1 MMPDDEESLAEL
13 LIQWE
18 ELYELGQDTTA
29 RELCKD
35 CPHLAEELS
44 RRIAAMKATDWLNDP
59 HPPVGAPPAIAVE
72 PLRGRVLDGRY
83 RLDALVAEGGFAQVW
98 RAFDTDLQ
106 RIIAVKIP
114 KRTEFGT
121 SEAFLAEA
129 RRVARLKHPA
139 ILPVYDV
146 GLDDDK
152 CYFVTEYV
160 EGGSLADRLRKV
172 RIPTAQVCRW
182 IVSIADALDHA
193 HRFGIVHRDVKPA
206 NILIDA
212 HDRALLADF
221 GIAQSVLNKG
231 ACAPSVGTLP
241 YMAPEQL
248 DGQTAV
254 PQSDIYS
261 LAVVLHEAT
270 AGKLPYSASDP
281 RALYREICDGATLSN
296 DVPKSIAAACR
307 KALCKDPGQR
317 FGSAAEFAA
326 EIRHSLKTPWR
337 VPLVAAAATSLLL
350 AAVLLLGFA
359 NRLRGDGRQ
368 GTPGDA
374 GHDVVVDFV
383 TVGDAGNTADANGFG
398 RVDYEYMIGRY
409 EVTIEQY
416 CVFLNHVAKS
426 DPHGLYR
433 EKMKT
438 DSSIVAIDRFGTE
451 GSYTY
456 RVIGEAIAGDANA
469 AEMFNPRRPIGC
481 VSWTSAARFCNW
493 LHNGQGNGGT
503 ETGAY
508 ALNGTR
514 DQRVPRETNARF
526 FLPNE
531 DEWYKAA
538 YYDPAAAA
546 GSGYW
551 TFATRSNDTP
561 HRWRALGKSQWNRES
576 LELPNIANWGSSS
589 DSSDTLAPVDLFP
602 NATSAYGC
610 HCMSGNIAEWVEPHW
625 KIPHSYGIIRGGFW
639 LEGTPP
645 PNSACRVRGL
655 VDKANRH
662 FGFRI
667 AAKKE
672 ANVASTTETPAQT
685 LASVE
690 RALLGSD
697 ASTSPAMSMPDAGI
711 GPVATSRS
719 CRR

>member
-1 MMPDDEESLAEL
+1 MMMPDDEESLAEL
-13 LIQWE
+13 LIHWE
-18 ELYELGQDTTA
+18 ELYELGQDTPA

-35 CPHLAEELS
+35 CPHLADELT

-59 HPPVGAPPAIAVE
+59 HPPAGDPPAIAVE

-83 RLDALVAEGGFAQVW
+83 RLDDLIAEGGFAQVW

-114 KRTEFGT
+114 KRTAVGT

-146 GLDDDK
+146 GLEEGE

-160 EGGSLADRLRKV
+160 EGGSLADRLKKGK
-172 RIPTAQVCRW
+172 IPAAQVCRW

-212 HDRALLADF
+212 HDRALLVDF
-221 GIAQSVLNKG
+221 GIAESVLIKG
-231 ACAPSVGTLP
+231 ACAPSVGTLL

-248 DGQTAV
+248 AGQTAV
-254 PQSDIYS
+254 PQSDVYS

-270 AGKLPYSASDP
+270 AGKPPYSATEP
-281 RALYREICDGATLSN
+281 RALHREICGGATLSK
-296 DVPKSIAAACR
+296 DVPKRLSFACR

-317 FGSAAEFAA
+317 FGAAAEFAA

-337 VPLVAAAATSLLL
+337 VPVAATAAASLLL
-350 AAVLLLGFA
+350 AAIPLLEFGSRFTV
-359 NRLRGDGRQ
+359 DGRR
-368 GTPGDA
+368 GKPAFTADA
-374 GHDVVVDFV
+374 GRDVVVDFV

-409 EVTIEQY
+409 EITIEQY
-416 CVFLNHVAKS
+416 CVFLTHVAKS

-433 EKMKT
+433 EKMTT
-438 DSSIVAIDRFGTE
+438 DSSIVAIERFGTD
-451 GSYTY
+451 GNYTY
-456 RVIGEAIAGDANA
+456 RVIGEAIADHANA
-469 AEMFNPRRPIGC
+469 AVTLNPRRPIGC

-493 LHNGQGNGGT
+493 LHNGQGDGST

-508 ALNGTR
+508 ALNGVR
-514 DQRVPRETNARF
+514 DQRVPREKNARF

-546 GSGYW
+546 GGGYW
-551 TFATRSNDTP
+551 IFATRSNENL
-561 HRWRALGKSQWNRES
+561 HRWKALGKAQFDRES
-576 LELPNIANWGSSS
+576 LDLPNIANWGWGNGSW
-589 DSSDTLAPVDLFP
+589 DTLAPVDMFP

-610 HCMSGNIAEWVEPHW
+610 HCMSGNVAEWVEP
-625 KIPHSYGIIRGGFW
+625 KGTFSHSHGIIRGGFW
-639 LEGTPP
+639 WEGAPP
-645 PNSACRVRGL
+645 PNSAYRVRGL
-655 VDKANRH
+655 VEKANRQ

-672 ANVASTTETPAQT
+672 
-685 LASVE
+685 
-690 RALLGSD
+690 
-697 ASTSPAMSMPDAGI
+697 
-711 GPVATSRS
+711 
-719 CRR
+719 